1 MHRAILPQFSGG
13 GKAREKTLQP
23 GADAKKAPPP
33 SPLSAPSPTAALCR
47 RPAAVLFQW
56 ALSATR
62 PNEPLQRPPLAGTR
76 RSRWRRKEAGQGIG
90 GGARRT
96 QPPKRRV
103 RRPPPSVSQTCF
115 PLPPRF
121 RGRPFPR
128 AHARSADRTIPE
140 LPGTR
145 HARPRPAP
153 LCHACH
159 DRGRFQ
165 RRPCPP
171 RFHSRFPAAPGRSPT
186 KKHRRP
192 AERYFCSRRHIM
204 RLV

>member
-47 RPAAVLFQW
+47 RPAAVFLQW

-62 PNEPLQRPPLAGTR
+62 PNEPLQRPPLAGTH

-90 GGARRT
+90 GEARRT

-145 HARPRPAP
+145 HARPRPRAALP
-153 LCHACH
+153 RLPRQGALSAASL
-159 DRGRFQ
+159 
-165 RRPCPP
+165 PP

-192 AERYFCSRRHIM
+192 AERYFRGRQHIM